1 MRTRRLPGAMTTQP
15 RPLGAVLAVTI
26 LCGYVAAQFAG
37 GALVGLLW
45 LVGGG
50 QPSPERLRELG
61 GPAALTGMLCA
72 GAFLWFAVRALG
84 RERLRDTS
92 ELGIAW
98 VRGDGASLW
107 LGSGAGALVAAVT
120 FVFALVWFPPE
131 PGQPLGPM
139 TELSS
144 TPGPGRIYVGVIA
157 LALAPFLEE
166 LLFRGVLFAGLS
178 ASWGRAPAAVVSTL
192 AFIALHATELRFYPA
207 AGFGIVALATLALW
221 LRLRFCALGPAVAAH
236 LTYNSVLLTIGAL
249 AT

>member
-1 MRTRRLPGAMTTQP
+1 MATQS
-15 RPLGAVLAVTI
+15 RPLGAGLAVTI

-45 LVGGG
+45 WVGGG
-50 QPSPERLRELG
+50 QPSPERLQELS

-72 GAFLWFAVRALG
+72 GAFLWFAVRSLG
-84 RERLRDTS
+84 SERLRDTS
-92 ELGIAW
+92 ERGIGW
-98 VRGDGASLW
+98 VRGDAAGLW

-120 FVFALVWFPPE
+120 FAFALVWFPPE
-131 PGQPLGPM
+131 PGTPLGPM

-144 TPGPGRIYVGVIA
+144 TPGPGRVYVGVIA

-178 ASWGRAPAAVVSTL
+178 ASWGRVPAAGVTTL
-192 AFIALHATELRFYPA
+192 AFVALHATELLFYWA

-221 LRLRFCALGPAVAAH
+221 LRLRFGALGPAVAAH
-236 LTYNSVLLTIGAL
+236 LTYNAVLVTIGAL

>member
-1 MRTRRLPGAMTTQP
+1 MTTQP

-26 LCGYVAAQFAG
+26 LCGYVAAQLTG
-37 GALVGLLW
+37 GALVVLLW
-45 LVGGG
+45 SIGSGP
-50 QPSPERLRELG
+50 PSPEQLQELG
-61 GPAALTGMLCA
+61 GPAGLAGMLCA

-84 RERLRDTS
+84 AERLRDTS

-107 LGSGAGALVAAVT
+107 LGSGAGALVAAMT

-139 TELSS
+139 TELTS
-144 TPGPGRIYVGVIA
+144 TPGPGRIYLGVIA

-178 ASWGRAPAAVVSTL
+178 ASWGRVPAAVVTTL
-192 AFIALHATELRFYPA
+192 AFIALHATELRFYWA
-207 AGFGIVALATLALW
+207 AGLGIVALGTLALW
-221 LRLRFCALGPAVAAH
+221 LRLRFGALGPAVAAH
-236 LTYNSVLLTIGAL
+236 LTYNAVLVAIAAL

>member
-1 MRTRRLPGAMTTQP
+1 MTTQP
-15 RPLGAVLAVTI
+15 RTLGAVSAVTI

-50 QPSPERLRELG
+50 QPSPGLLRELT
-61 GPAALTGMLCA
+61 GPAALTGMLCG

-84 RERLRDTS
+84 SERLRDTS

-107 LGSGAGALVAAVT
+107 LGSGAGVLLAAVT
-120 FVFALVWFPPE
+120 FLFALVWFPPE
-131 PGQPLGPM
+131 PGMPLGPM
-139 TELSS
+139 TELTS

-166 LLFRGVLFAGLS
+166 LLFRGVLFAGLC
-178 ASWGRAPAAVVSTL
+178 ASWGRVPAAVVTTL
-192 AFIALHATELRFYPA
+192 AFIALHATELRFFWA
-207 AGFGIVALATLALW
+207 AGFGVVALATLALW
-221 LRLRFCALGPAVAAH
+221 LRLRFGALGPAVAAH
-236 LTYNSVLLTIGAL
+236 LTYNAVLVAIAVL
-249 AT
+249 AS